1 MGNVHRL
8 HGGQGLAA
16 AASDVKVRDLTPESK
31 SANLTVKVVSIG
43 APQTVA
49 SREGGSRTV
58 TEVVVGDET
67 ATVVMSLWDE
77 QARGVQAGQVLRVEN
92 GYVSLV
98 KGRIHLNVGRYGRI
112 GTGHG
117 DIPTVNA
124 EFNVSEVDHSSGR
137 GGDRDLGGAV
147 DLRFRRGPPAS
158 TGWGMDEDAR
168 DRGIRVR
175 RRSRSDEDRDDYRSR
190 GRRRNR

>member
-1 MGNVHRL
+1 
-8 HGGQGLAA
+8 
-16 AASDVKVRDLTPESK
+16 
-31 SANLTVKVVSIG
+31 VKVVSIG
-43 APQTVA
+43 APQKVA

-77 QARGVQAGQVLRVEN
+77 QARGAQAGQVLRVEN

-98 KGRIHLNVGRYGRI
+98 KGRVHLNVGRYGRI
-112 GTGHG
+112 GKGQG
-117 DIPTVNA
+117 DIPNVNA
-124 EFNVSEVDHSSGR
+124 ELDVSGVDHSTGR

-158 TGWGMDEDAR
+158 TGWGTDEDAR
-168 DRGIRVR
+168 DRGIRVPR
-175 RRSRSDEDRDDYRSR
+175 RNRSDEDRDDYR
-190 GRRRNR
+190 GNRRRHR